1 MTRSRRHPRA
11 LLPAVAAVAMAATV
25 VTAVAVERIV
35 VGPQGNGTSI
45 TPNGWYVTPAGRQI
59 DLADSTGWADR
70 PYGQALSP
78 DGRTLLISSGGQ
90 STQSMTVVDT
100 SSATVRQRIP
110 YVSPEAL
117 FVGLVWSPDG
127 RHAYAAAGGSNKIR
141 VYDFDG
147 QRLAERSPIPVP
159 NFPIGLAVSADGRT
173 LYAAENR
180 GDALAV
186 INLVTM
192 AVVATVP
199 VGPCDTIQPGGG
211 PQCQPYGV
219 TLSADGARAFVSN
232 WGEHSVTAVDTV
244 RRVALGITAVGTH
257 PNALVVNPRA
267 ERHEVYIANGD
278 SDTVSVLDA
287 ASRQVTRTVDLAPY
301 AGAPEGSNPSALAVS
316 PDGNTLYVTNAG
328 NNDVDVIGLAGG
340 DLGRQALR
348 LSPVAGMIPTAW
360 YPSGVSVSPDGRTLY
375 VENAKGLGAGPN
387 PRNPGPFGTA
397 PAAQYVG
404 SMMRGTLSIIDSPNP
419 GQLQRF
425 TEQVVRNNGF
435 DERDGV
441 RRGGGPGDLLSLIP
455 RRVGDHSPIQ
465 HVIYV
470 IKENRTYDQVFGS
483 LGKGN
488 GDPALNQFGDDS
500 APNIRRLARTFVTL
514 DNMYANAEVSAD
526 GWNWSTAA
534 NANSYVQHT
543 WPANYS
549 TAPGRGRGY
558 DFEGGNYATAPN
570 RDPHDAYLWDRLDGG
585 NISFRNYGM
594 WTLGGTAPAVPQP
607 TAPNLARVDP
617 HYGRSRTDPLFP
629 GFNLAISDSAVREPE
644 WERDFHLFEAG
655 GNLPTVELVRLPNDH
670 TQGTRRGQLT
680 PQAYVADNDLALG
693 RLVDTVSHSRYW
705 ASTAIF
711 VNEDDAQDGPDHVD
725 AHRVES
731 LVVSPYTQH
740 GRVDSTFYSTVSML
754 RTMELIVGLRPMTQ
768 FDAAATP
775 MLNAFDPVPNL
786 TPYTAVVPSQPL
798 TQVNLASAP
807 MAAQSEALAFD
818 QADAADNRVLNEAIW
833 KATKGPG
840 STMPEPRNGTFG
852 TRTPPAD
859 GDSDGG

>member
-1 MTRSRRHPRA
+1 MARGRLFPRA
-11 LLPAVAAVAMAATV
+11 LVAPAAAVAMAATV
-25 VTAVAVERIV
+25 ITAVAVERMV
-35 VGPQGNGTSI
+35 AGPQGNGTSI
-45 TPNGWYVTPAGRQI
+45 TPNGWYVTPAGRQL

-78 DGRTLLISSGGQ
+78 DGRTLLIGSGGQ

-127 RHAYAAAGGSNKIR
+127 RHAYAAAGGNNKIR
-141 VYDFDG
+141 VYGVDG
-147 QRLAERSPIPVP
+147 QHLAERAPIAVP
-159 NFPIGLAVSADGRT
+159 DFPIGLAVSADGRT

-186 INLVTM
+186 IDLVAM
-192 AVVATVP
+192 GVAATVP
-199 VGPCDTIQPGGG
+199 IGPCETTQPGGG

-219 TLSADGARAFVSN
+219 TLSADGARAFVSD
-232 WGEHSVTAVDTV
+232 WGEHSVTAVDTS
-244 RRVALGITAVGTH
+244 RRVPLGTTPVGTH

-267 ERHEVYIANGD
+267 ERHEVYVANGD
-278 SDTVSVLDA
+278 SDTVSVLDTA
-287 ASRQVTRTVDLAPY
+287 TRQVTRTVDLAPY
-301 AGAPEGSNPSALAVS
+301 AAAPEGSNPSALAVS
-316 PDGNTLYVTNAG
+316 PDGSTLYVTNAG
-328 NNDVDVIGLAGG
+328 NNDVDVIRLAGG
-340 DLGRQALR
+340 DHGEQAR
-348 LSPVAGMIPTAW
+348 NGSPVAGMIPTAW
-360 YPSGVSVSPDGRTLY
+360 YPSGVSVSPNGRTVY

-404 SMMRGTLSIIDSPNP
+404 SMMHGTLSIIDTPDP

-425 TEQVVRNNGF
+425 TAQVVRNNGF

-441 RRGGGPGDLLSLIP
+441 RRGGGPGDSVSLIP

-465 HVIYV
+465 HVIYIV
-470 IKENRTYDQVFGS
+470 KENRTYDQVFGS

-488 GDPALNQFGDDS
+488 GDPSLNQFGDDS
-500 APNIRRLARTFVTL
+500 APNSRRLARTFVTL

-549 TAPGRGRGY
+549 STPGRGRGY
-558 DFEGGNYATAPN
+558 DFEGGNYATAPS

-594 WTLGGTAPAVPQP
+594 WTLSGVTPASPQP
-607 TAPNLARVDP
+607 TAPTLARVDP

-644 WERDFHLFEAG
+644 WERDFHLFEASG
-655 GNLPTVELVRLPNDH
+655 TLPTVELVRLPNDH
-670 TQGTRRGQLT
+670 TQGTRRGALT
-680 PQAYVADNDLALG
+680 PQAYLADNDLALG

-711 VNEDDAQDGPDHVD
+711 VIEDDAQDGPDHVD

-731 LVVSPYTQH
+731 LVISPFTQH
-740 GRVDSTFYSTVSML
+740 GRVDSTVYSTVSML
-754 RTMELIVGLRPMTQ
+754 RTMELIVGLHPMTQ

-775 MLNAFDPVPNL
+775 MLNAFDQEPNL
-786 TPYTAVVPSQPL
+786 TPYTAVVPAQSL
-798 TQVNLASAP
+798 TQVNVATAP
-807 MAAQSEALAFD
+807 LAAQSEALSFD

-833 KATKGPG
+833 KATKGAG

-859 GDSDGG
+859 GDSDGR